1 MPFPFVGNTPIFF
14 YSEEKS
20 GAEREFL
27 PLTFAIFMFCIGN
40 ISCAIETD
48 REEGEEKRE
57 YF

>member
-1 MPFPFVGNTPIFF
+1 MPLPFCGKNPSYF
-14 YSEEKS
+14 YSDEKS
-20 GAEREFL
+20 GAERDVL
-27 PLTFAIFMFCIGN
+27 HRTFAIFMFCIGN